1 MAVSMTVRVSICVRV
16 GIAVR
21 VRVNVTVTVS
31 VRVSF
36 RIGGSLASR
45 VASCLTESL
54 REGRLGCGMLGL
66 SIVLVSVQY
75 LGKYI
80 NIHAI

>member
-21 VRVNVTVTVS
+21 VRVNVTVS
-31 VRVSF
+31 VRTSF
-36 RIGGSLASR
+36 RIGGSLASC
-45 VASCLTESL
+45 VACCLTESL
-54 REGRLGCGMLGL
+54 REGGLGCGMLGL
-66 SIVLVSVQY
+66 GIVLVCVQY